1 MEAIPK
7 FVIKYVIKFDI
18 SIKPTTWM
26 PYDCT
31 NTCGFGVAGANT
43 NYRKVVSSSTPRLVA
58 RLG

>member
-7 FVIKYVIKFDI
+7 FVIKSVIKFDI

-31 NTCGFGVAGANT
+31 NTYGVGVEGANI
-43 NYRKVVSSSTPRLVA
+43 NCLLIVGLYEIID
-58 RLG
+58 